1 MASLV
6 VTAHYNTSVS
16 EEISAFAAWSTGN
29 DQASY
34 KRHFGCREIK
44 VPSAPIFFST
54 AYRFITVT
62 NAFFNILINHYII
75 VVNRHLYLNIMYRCC
90 GSDRRNNLRVRVSD
104 WFAESIDA
112 RLSVN
117 VLPSLYFQMCHHA
130 MYMNNDHHFCICFMH
145 MYC

>member
-16 EEISAFAAWSTGN
+16 DEISAFAAWSTRN

-34 KRHFGCREIK
+34 NRQFGCREIK

-62 NAFFNILINHYII
+62 NAFFNI

-104 WFAESIDA
+104 
-112 RLSVN
+112 
-117 VLPSLYFQMCHHA
+117 
-130 MYMNNDHHFCICFMH
+130 
-145 MYC
+145 